1 MDIRNS
7 FEGLKS
13 LLGVVSTS
21 QARPQ
26 LTHSARAD
34 EAVLGN
40 DHATLSSA
48 ASEVSQA
55 ASEDGVRMEKVA
67 GIKAAL
73 DAGSYNVPASAVAA
87 KIVDAMLGGQK

>member
-7 FEGLKS
+7 LEGLKS
-13 LLGVVSTS
+13 LIGVAHTS
-21 QARPQ
+21 SAGPRP
-26 LTHSARAD
+26 TRSARAD

-48 ASEVSQA
+48 ASGVSQA
-55 ASEDGVRMEKVA
+55 AGEDGMRMEKVVS
-67 GIKAAL
+67 IKAAL
-73 DAGSYNVPASAVAA
+73 DAGTYDVPSLAVAT